1 MSRIGNANDILLSS
15 IYYHFFSNVTK
26 LTTPSF
32 SLNIENEQKI
42 NLDDI
47 EKQLSFAT
55 INLKNEQITIKIK
68 TNKETRF
75 DKLIQDIVFAINLIL
90 GRLYRL
96 SLMNVNVA
104 QMTISTTGFTEKIDI
119 PITNTDLLRKLVKDR
134 VAFRLLRP
142 KSIFG
147 IYKLFDPNAENSLLD
162 LISYNIYKLKVYD
175 SILAKESSEE
185 QPATKTESKIKLNI
199 NDNYDRTRLVMSFVY
214 AILYAKAK
222 NKIFAQEMYNK
233 LEYLKVMDYINSDD
247 RKDLTN
253 IIRSIVSK
261 HPLATSDIIRNIP
274 PIISKLDKKQL
285 DKIKKLNVTK
295 DEYNDI
301 GTWFAAALI
310 IDLLMS

>member
-1 MSRIGNANDILLSS
+1 MSRIANANDILLCS
-15 IYYHFFSNVTK
+15 IYYHFFSNITK

-134 VAFRLLRP
+134 VAFRLLKP

-199 NDNYDRTRLVMSFVY
+199 NDNYDRTRLVMFFVY
-214 AILYAKAK
+214 AILYAKTK

-274 PIISKLDKKQL
+274 PIISELDKKQL

-295 DEYNDI
+295 DEYDDVGN
-301 GTWFAAALI
+301 WFAAALI
-310 IDLLMS
+310 VDLLMS

>member
-185 QPATKTESKIKLNI
+185 QPATKTEPKIKLNI

-261 HPLATSDIIRNIP
+261 HPLSTSDIIRNIP

-295 DEYNDI
+295 DEYDNV
-301 GTWFAAALI
+301 GNWFAAALI
-310 IDLLMS
+310 VDLLMS

>member
-90 GRLYRL
+90 GRLYKL

-119 PITNTDLLRKLVKDR
+119 PIANTDLLRKLVKDR

-185 QPATKTESKIKLNI
+185 QPATKTEPKIKLNI

-214 AILYAKAK
+214 AILYAKVK

-233 LEYLKVMDYINSDD
+233 LEYLKVMDYINNDD

-295 DEYNDI
+295 DEYDDVGN
-301 GTWFAAALI
+301 WFAAALI
-310 IDLLMS
+310 VDLLMS

>member
-15 IYYHFFSNVTK
+15 IYYHFFSNITK

-42 NLDDI
+42 SLDDI

-147 IYKLFDPNAENSLLD
+147 IYKLFDPNAEDSLLD

-175 SILAKESSEE
+175 SILVKESSEE
-185 QPATKTESKIKLNI
+185 QPATKTEPKIKLNI
-199 NDNYDRTRLVMSFVY
+199 NDNYDRTRLVMSLVY
-214 AILYAKAK
+214 AILYAKTK

-274 PIISKLDKKQL
+274 LIISKLDKKQL

-295 DEYNDI
+295 DDYDDVGN
-301 GTWFAAALI
+301 WFAAALI
-310 IDLLMS
+310 VDLLMS

>member
-185 QPATKTESKIKLNI
+185 QPATKTEPKIKLNI

-214 AILYAKAK
+214 AILYAKVK

-233 LEYLKVMDYINSDD
+233 LEYLKVMDYINNDD

-253 IIRSIVSK
+253 IISSIVSK

-295 DEYNDI
+295 DEYDDVGN
-301 GTWFAAALI
+301 WFAAALI
-310 IDLLMS
+310 VDLLMS

>member
-185 QPATKTESKIKLNI
+185 QPATKTEPKIKLNI

-233 LEYLKVMDYINSDD
+233 LEYLKVMNYINSDD

-295 DEYNDI
+295 DEYDDVGN
-301 GTWFAAALI
+301 WFAAALI
-310 IDLLMS
+310 VDLLMS

>member
-1 MSRIGNANDILLSS
+1 
-15 IYYHFFSNVTK
+15 
-26 LTTPSF
+26 
-32 SLNIENEQKI
+32 
-42 NLDDI
+42 
-47 EKQLSFAT
+47 
-55 INLKNEQITIKIK
+55 
-68 TNKETRF
+68 
-75 DKLIQDIVFAINLIL
+75 
-90 GRLYRL
+90 
-96 SLMNVNVA
+96 
-104 QMTISTTGFTEKIDI
+104 MTISTTGFTEKIDI

-162 LISYNIYKLKVYD
+162 LVSYNIYKLKVYD
-175 SILAKESSEE
+175 SILVKESSEE
-185 QPATKTESKIKLNI
+185 QPATKTESKITLNI
-199 NDNYDRTRLVMSFVY
+199 NNNYDRTRLVMSFVY
-214 AILYAKAK
+214 AILYAKTK

-253 IIRSIVSK
+253 IIRSIVNK

-295 DEYNDI
+295 DEYDDVGN
-301 GTWFAAALI
+301 WFAAALI
-310 IDLLMS
+310 VDLLMS

>member
-1 MSRIGNANDILLSS
+1 MSGIGNVNDILLSS
-15 IYYHFFSNVTK
+15 IYYHFFSNITK

-68 TNKETRF
+68 TNKEIRF

-175 SILAKESSEE
+175 SILAKESSTE
-185 QPATKTESKIKLNI
+185 QPTTKTESKIKLNI
-199 NDNYDRTRLVMSFVY
+199 NDKYDRTRLVMAFVY
-214 AILYAKAK
+214 AILYAKTK
-222 NKIFAQEMYNK
+222 NKIFAQEMYDK
-233 LEYLKVMDYINSDD
+233 LEYLKVMDYINSNDG
-247 RKDLTN
+247 KDLTN

-261 HPLATSDIIRNIP
+261 HPLATSDIVRNIP
-274 PIISKLDKKQL
+274 SIISKLDKTQL

-295 DEYNDI
+295 DEYDDVGN
-301 GTWFAAALI
+301 WFAAALI
-310 IDLLMS
+310 VDLLMS

>member
-119 PITNTDLLRKLVKDR
+119 PITNTYLLRKLVKDR

-185 QPATKTESKIKLNI
+185 QPATKTEPKIKLNI

-214 AILYAKAK
+214 AILYAKVK

-233 LEYLKVMDYINSDD
+233 LEYLKVMDYINNDD

-253 IIRSIVSK
+253 IISSIVSK

-295 DEYNDI
+295 DEYDDVGN
-301 GTWFAAALI
+301 WFAAALI
-310 IDLLMS
+310 VDLLMS

>member
-1 MSRIGNANDILLSS
+1 
-15 IYYHFFSNVTK
+15 
-26 LTTPSF
+26 
-32 SLNIENEQKI
+32 
-42 NLDDI
+42 
-47 EKQLSFAT
+47 
-55 INLKNEQITIKIK
+55 
-68 TNKETRF
+68 
-75 DKLIQDIVFAINLIL
+75 
-90 GRLYRL
+90 
-96 SLMNVNVA
+96 MNVNVA

-175 SILAKESSEE
+175 SILVKESSEE

-214 AILYAKAK
+214 AILYAKTK

-295 DEYNDI
+295 DEYDDVGN
-301 GTWFAAALI
+301 WFAAALI
-310 IDLLMS
+310 VDLLMS

>member
-185 QPATKTESKIKLNI
+185 QPATKTEPKIKLNI

-253 IIRSIVSK
+253 IIRSIVNK

-295 DEYNDI
+295 DEYDDVGN
-301 GTWFAAALI
+301 WFAAALI
-310 IDLLMS
+310 VDLLMS

>member
-15 IYYHFFSNVTK
+15 IYYHFFSNLTK

-47 EKQLSFAT
+47 EKQLSFTT

-119 PITNTDLLRKLVKDR
+119 PITNMDLLRKLVKDR

-247 RKDLTN
+247 RKDLIN

-261 HPLATSDIIRNIP
+261 HPLTTSDIIRNIP
-274 PIISKLDKKQL
+274 PIISKLDEKATRQNQK
-285 DKIKKLNVTK
+285 T
-295 DEYNDI
+295 
-301 GTWFAAALI
+301 
-310 IDLLMS
+310 

>member
-1 MSRIGNANDILLSS
+1 MSRISNANDILLSS
-15 IYYHFFSNVTK
+15 IYYHFFSNITK

-55 INLKNEQITIKIK
+55 INLKNERITIKIK

-90 GRLYRL
+90 GRLYKL

-104 QMTISTTGFTEKIDI
+104 QMTISTTGYTEKIDI

-134 VAFRLLRP
+134 VAFRLLKP

-175 SILAKESSEE
+175 SILVKESSEE
-185 QPATKTESKIKLNI
+185 QPATKTESIKLNI
-199 NDNYDRTRLVMSFVY
+199 NDNYDRTRLVMAFVY
-214 AILYAKAK
+214 AILYTKTK
-222 NKIFAQEMYNK
+222 NKIFAQEMYDK

-261 HPLATSDIIRNIP
+261 HPLATSDIITNIP

-295 DEYNDI
+295 DEYDDI
-301 GTWFAAALI
+301 GNWFAAALI

>member
-185 QPATKTESKIKLNI
+185 QPATKTEPKIKLNI

-214 AILYAKAK
+214 AILYAKVK

-253 IIRSIVSK
+253 IIRSIVNK

-295 DEYNDI
+295 DEYDDVGN
-301 GTWFAAALI
+301 WFAAALI
-310 IDLLMS
+310 VDLLMS

>member
-1 MSRIGNANDILLSS
+1 MSKIGNANDILLSS
-15 IYYHFFSNVTK
+15 IYYHFFSNITK

-119 PITNTDLLRKLVKDR
+119 PITNMDLLRKLVKDR

-185 QPATKTESKIKLNI
+185 QPATKTEPKIKLNI

-285 DKIKKLNVTK
+285 DKIKKLNITK
-295 DEYNDI
+295 DEYDDVGN
-301 GTWFAAALI
+301 WFAAALI
-310 IDLLMS
+310 VDLLMS

>member
-185 QPATKTESKIKLNI
+185 QPATKTEPKIKLNI

-214 AILYAKAK
+214 AILYAKTK

-274 PIISKLDKKQL
+274 LIINNLDKKQL

-295 DEYNDI
+295 DEYDDVGN
-301 GTWFAAALI
+301 WFAAALI
-310 IDLLMS
+310 VDLLMS

>member
-119 PITNTDLLRKLVKDR
+119 PITNTYLLRKLVKDR

-185 QPATKTESKIKLNI
+185 QPATKTEPKIKLNI

-214 AILYAKAK
+214 AILYAKVK

-233 LEYLKVMDYINSDD
+233 LEYLKVMDYINNDD

-253 IIRSIVSK
+253 IIHSIVSK

-295 DEYNDI
+295 DEYDDVGN
-301 GTWFAAALI
+301 WFAAALI
-310 IDLLMS
+310 VDLLMS

>member
-185 QPATKTESKIKLNI
+185 QPATKTEPKIKLNI

-295 DEYNDI
+295 DEYDDVGN
-301 GTWFAAALI
+301 WFAAALI
-310 IDLLMS
+310 VDLLMS

>member
-185 QPATKTESKIKLNI
+185 QPATKTEPKIKLNI

-214 AILYAKAK
+214 AILYAKVK

-233 LEYLKVMDYINSDD
+233 LEYLKVMDYINNDD

-261 HPLATSDIIRNIP
+261 HPLATSHIIRNIP

-295 DEYNDI
+295 DEYDDVGN
-301 GTWFAAALI
+301 WFAAALI
-310 IDLLMS
+310 VDLLMS

>member
-185 QPATKTESKIKLNI
+185 QPATKTEPKIKLNI

-274 PIISKLDKKQL
+274 LIISKLDKKQL

-295 DEYNDI
+295 DEYDDVGN
-301 GTWFAAALI
+301 WFAAALI
-310 IDLLMS
+310 VDLLMS

>member
-185 QPATKTESKIKLNI
+185 QPATKTEPKIKLNI

-214 AILYAKAK
+214 AILYAKVK

-233 LEYLKVMDYINSDD
+233 LEYLKVMDYINNDD

-253 IIRSIVSK
+253 IISSIVSK

-285 DKIKKLNVTK
+285 DKIKKT
-295 DEYNDI
+295 
-301 GTWFAAALI
+301 
-310 IDLLMS
+310 

>member
-15 IYYHFFSNVTK
+15 IYYHFFSNITK

-119 PITNTDLLRKLVKDR
+119 PITNMDLLRKLVKDR

-295 DEYNDI
+295 DEYDDVGN
-301 GTWFAAALI
+301 WFAAALI
-310 IDLLMS
+310 VDLLMS

>member
-1 MSRIGNANDILLSS
+1 MSRISNANDILLSS
-15 IYYHFFSNVTK
+15 IYYHFFSNITK

-55 INLKNEQITIKIK
+55 INLKNERITIKIK

-90 GRLYRL
+90 GRLYKL

-104 QMTISTTGFTEKIDI
+104 QMTISTTGYTEKIDI

-134 VAFRLLRP
+134 VAFRLLKP

-175 SILAKESSEE
+175 SILVKESSEE
-185 QPATKTESKIKLNI
+185 QPATKTESIKLNI
-199 NDNYDRTRLVMSFVY
+199 NDNYDRTRLVMAFVY
-214 AILYAKAK
+214 AILYAKTK
-222 NKIFAQEMYNK
+222 NKIFAQEMYDK

-261 HPLATSDIIRNIP
+261 HPLATSDIITNIS

-295 DEYNDI
+295 DEYDDI
-301 GTWFAAALI
+301 GNWFAAALI

>member
-119 PITNTDLLRKLVKDR
+119 PITNTYLLRKLVKDR

-147 IYKLFDPNAENSLLD
+147 IYKLFDSNAENSLLD

-185 QPATKTESKIKLNI
+185 QPATKTEPKIKLNI

-214 AILYAKAK
+214 AILYAKVK

-233 LEYLKVMDYINSDD
+233 LEYLKVMDYINNDD

-253 IIRSIVSK
+253 IISSIVSK

-295 DEYNDI
+295 DEYDDVGN
-301 GTWFAAALI
+301 WFAAALI
-310 IDLLMS
+310 VDLLMS

>member
-1 MSRIGNANDILLSS
+1 MSRISNVNDILLSS
-15 IYYHFFSNVTK
+15 IYYHFFSNITK

-32 SLNIENEQKI
+32 SLNIESEQKI

-68 TNKETRF
+68 TKKETRF

-162 LISYNIYKLKVYD
+162 LVSYNIYKLKVYD
-175 SILAKESSEE
+175 SILVKESSEE

-199 NDNYDRTRLVMSFVY
+199 NNNYDRTRLIMAFVY
-214 AILYAKAK
+214 AILYAKTK

-274 PIISKLDKKQL
+274 AIISKLDKKQL

-295 DEYNDI
+295 DDYDDVGN
-301 GTWFAAALI
+301 WFAAALI
-310 IDLLMS
+310 VDLLMS

>member
-15 IYYHFFSNVTK
+15 IYYHFFSNITK

-185 QPATKTESKIKLNI
+185 QPATKTEPKIKLNI

-295 DEYNDI
+295 DEYDDVGN
-301 GTWFAAALI
+301 WFAAALI
-310 IDLLMS
+310 VDLLMS